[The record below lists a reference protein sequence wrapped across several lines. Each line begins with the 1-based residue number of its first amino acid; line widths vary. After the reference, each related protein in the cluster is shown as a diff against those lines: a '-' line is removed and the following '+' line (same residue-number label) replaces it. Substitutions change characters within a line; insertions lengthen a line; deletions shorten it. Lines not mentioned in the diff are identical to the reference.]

1 MAPKSMM
8 GNSRYHFLKRPHER
22 NGSNSPGSTDSKDWK
37 FTFVLWSSIPKVQ
50 PQKKQKGKKTSRGK
64 EVVQVDANIS
74 STLVRKSELNIL
86 TKDFMYQEFM
96 NQVLMTPTTLEANED
111 HLVEKL

>member
-1 MAPKSMM
+1 M
-8 GNSRYHFLKRPHER
+8 
-22 NGSNSPGSTDSKDWK
+22 
-37 FTFVLWSSIPKVQ
+37 
-50 PQKKQKGKKTSRGK
+50 
-64 EVVQVDANIS
+64 QVDANIS